1 MLRNL
6 KALQG
11 YQVQASD
18 GDLGVLE
25 EFYIDTRDW
34 TIRYIVI
41 SPNQG
46 QSDQKLILSTDTID
60 HLNEANQTIFLIT
73 ALSQINSHSGLDL
86 DQSDDD
92 FRLRSAQTMIGYNI
106 HARDGDIGHVED
118 FVVDDQTWMIN
129 YMIVNTGNWLP
140 GRNVVV
146 SPSCIEIID
155 WSESKVHMEL
165 FRETIEKSPEFDP
178 QFLQ

>member
-11 YQVQASD
+11 YQIQATDSIV
-18 GDLGVLE
+18 GVLE
-25 EFYIDTRDW
+25 DFYVDTRDW
-34 TIRYIVI
+34 TMRYIVV

-46 QSDQKLILSTDTID
+46 EPDQKLILSANTVDHFSETD
-60 HLNEANQTIFLIT
+60 QTIFLTT
-73 ALSQINSHSGLDL
+73 AVSQIKRGLKIDL
-86 DQSDDD
+86 NQPDDD
-92 FRLRSAQTMIGYNI
+92 SRLQSAQTMIGYNI
-106 HARDGDIGHVED
+106 RARDGDIGHVED

-140 GRNVVV
+140 GRDVVV

-165 FRETIEKSPEFDP
+165 YRETIEKSPEFDP

>member
-34 TIRYIVI
+34 AIRYIVI

-46 QSDQKLILSTDTID
+46 QPDQKLVLSTDAVDRLSETG
-60 HLNEANQTIFLIT
+60 QTVFLTT
-73 ALSQINSHSGLDL
+73 ALSQTKRNLEINL

-92 FRLRSAQTMIGYNI
+92 FRLRSAQTMIGYDI

-129 YMIVNTGNWLP
+129 YMIVNTGSWLP

-146 SPSCIEIID
+146 SPSCIETID